1 MIVIPSERLVIVR
14 FGKTPNW
21 PLDADGVSDLVRDV
35 ITATG
40 GKARVAGV
48 N

>member
-1 MIVIPSERLVIVR
+1 MIVIPSQRLVIAR

-21 PLDADGVSDLVRDV
+21 PLGADGVSDLVREV
-35 ITATG
+35 VAATG

>member
-1 MIVIPSERLVIVR
+1 VTIIPSERLVIAR

-21 PLDADGVSDLVRDV
+21 PLDADGVSHLVSVVVAATRD
-35 ITATG
+35 
-40 GKARVAGV
+40 KERLAGR